1 MFDNADFFTECLVG
15 GVICANIMECIK
27 CKGEFRMFRVKQTE
41 EMANKTFRLPK
52 NLLNELTKIAEREN
66 VSVNNLVRQCCEY
79 ALHSMKE
86 EK

>member
-1 MFDNADFFTECLVG
+1 
-15 GVICANIMECIK
+15 
-27 CKGEFRMFRVKQTE
+27 MFRVKQTE